1 MVANIQVTL
10 LYPSGLFP
18 RGGQQ
23 AAPVHRLAMK
33 GTITILAVYLG
44 LDIPLYTRVL
54 CC

>member
-1 MVANIQVTL
+1 MVANILVTL

-23 AAPVHRLAMK
+23 AAPVHRLAMTD
-33 GTITILAVYLG
+33 TITILTVYLG
-44 LDIPLYTRVL
+44 LDIPLYIRVL